1 MPNEAGIGALRVNFV
16 RETTPGVTPD
26 DPDWL
31 RYSDELNT
39 VGNWVP
45 NTNIAIRTAIGT
57 PDVVGFSIGAEDH
70 ELDISYSL
78 QRWLTTATEV
88 PLDAIADG
96 FLRDSDGYIIST
108 HSFLARQTLP
118 APEGTDSAGVRI
130 FTYGFGGKFDTAS
143 LTGDPSNSEPVMAE
157 GSYRFLKV
165 RSYEVSQPTATGTL
179 TVVSTDAGDTSQT
192 LTIENEGAG
201 ATEAI
206 ALNGTTPVIGAVS
219 FADIDSFRLDLE
231 TLGDV
236 IVTFTATGQ
245 EAFRIMGSVSQQDIE
260 GDLGMA
266 LLGSGS
272 FESALGTP
280 FEHVL
285 GDTVVRS
292 SQFPLDTNLM
302 TLQVSIGNNIQSDPV
317 VTQKAKVLSEGLRE
331 VTANVTVFS
340 ATGSH
345 AATIEHLKA
354 LTADLIWTMTGGAI
368 TLDNSVLTTPGART
382 YEKGEATMRRDN
394 VFTGQ
399 GISISP

>member
-1 MPNEAGIGALRVNFV
+1 MPNEAGIGALRVNFI
-16 RETTPGVTPD
+16 RETTPGETPT

-45 NTNIAIRTAIGT
+45 NTNIAARTAIGT

-70 ELDISYSL
+70 ELAISYSL
-78 QRWLTTATEV
+78 QRWLTSAVEV

-96 FLRDSDGYIIST
+96 FLRDVNGYIQNE
-108 HSFLARQTLP
+108 HSFLARQSLP
-118 APEGTDSAGVRI
+118 GPEGSQGSGVRI
-130 FTYGFGGKFDTAS
+130 YTYGFGGKFDSAS

-157 GSYRFLKV
+157 GSYRFRKV
-165 RSYEVSQPTATGTL
+165 RSYEVSQPTVTGTL
-179 TVVSTDAGDTSQT
+179 TVVSSNAGDTTQT

-206 ALNGTTPVIGAVS
+206 ALNGTTPVVGAVS

-236 IVTFTATGQ
+236 TVTFTVGAEQ
-245 EAFRIMGSVSQQDIE
+245 AFKIMGSDSQQDIE

-266 LLGSGS
+266 LLGAGS
-272 FESALGTP
+272 FEAVLGTP

-292 SQFPLDTNLM
+292 SEFPLDTNLM
-302 TLQVSIGNNIQSDPV
+302 TLSVQIANNIQVDPV
-317 VTQKAKVLSEGLRE
+317 VALKAKVLSEGLRE

-354 LTADLIWTMTGGAI
+354 LTADLVWTMTGGAI

>member
-1 MPNEAGIGALRVNFV
+1 MPNEAGIGALRVNFI
-16 RETTPGVTPD
+16 RETTPDVTPT

-31 RYSDELNT
+31 RYSDELAT

-70 ELDISYSL
+70 ELTVAWML
-78 QRWLTTATEV
+78 QRWLTTAVEQ

-96 FLRDSDGYIIST
+96 FLRDVNGYILNT

-118 APEGTDSAGVRI
+118 APEGNDAAGVRV
-130 FTYGFGGKFDTAS
+130 FTYGRGGKFNTAS

-157 GSYRFLKV
+157 GTYRFRKV
-165 RSYEVSQPTATGTL
+165 RSYEVSQPLASGTL
-179 TVVSTDAGDTSQT
+179 TVVSTDAGDTTQT

-206 ALNGTTPVIGAVS
+206 ALNGTTPVVGAVA
-219 FADIDSFRLDLE
+219 FADIDSFLLDLE

-236 IVTFTATGQ
+236 IVTFTATAN
-245 EAFRIMGSVSQQDIE
+245 EAFRIMGSVAQQDIE
-260 GDLGMA
+260 GDLGMP
-266 LLGSGS
+266 LLGAGS
-272 FESALGTP
+272 FEPALNTP

-302 TLQVSIGNNIQSDPV
+302 TLAVSIANNIQVDPV

-331 VTANVTVFS
+331 VNANVTVFS

-354 LTADLIWTMTGGAI
+354 LTADLVWTMTGGAI

>member
-1 MPNEAGIGALRVNFV
+1 MPNEAGIGALRVNFI
-16 RETTPGVTPD
+16 REVIPGVTPT
-26 DPDWL
+26 DPAWL

-45 NTNIAIRTAIGT
+45 NTNIAARTAIGT

-70 ELDISYSL
+70 ELAISYSL
-78 QRWLTTATEV
+78 QRWLTSAVEQ
-88 PLDAIADG
+88 PLDALADG
-96 FLRDSDGYIIST
+96 FLRDADGYIINT

-118 APEGTDSAGVRI
+118 APEGSQASGVRI
-130 FTYGFGGKFDTAS
+130 YTYGFGGKFDSAS

-157 GSYRFLKV
+157 GSYRFSKV

-179 TVVSTDAGDTSQT
+179 TVVSTNAGDTTQT
-192 LTIENEGAG
+192 LTVEDEGAG

-206 ALNGTTPVIGAVS
+206 ALNGTTPVVAAVS
-219 FADIDSFRLDLE
+219 FPDIDSFRLDLE

-236 IVTFTATGQ
+236 IVTFTAGGE
-245 EAFRIMGSVSQQDIE
+245 EAFRIMGSESQQDIE

-266 LLGSGS
+266 LLGAGS
-272 FESALGTP
+272 FEPALATP

-285 GDTVVRS
+285 GDLVVRAS
-292 SQFPLDTNLM
+292 EFPLDTNLM
-302 TLQVSIGNNIQSDPV
+302 TLAVSIANNIQVDPV
-317 VTQKAKVLSEGLRE
+317 VSQKAKVLSEGLRE

-354 LTADLIWTMTGGAI
+354 LTADLVWTMTGGTI
-368 TLDNSVLTTPGART
+368 TLDNAVLTTPGART

-399 GISISP
+399 GISITP

>member
-1 MPNEAGIGALRVNFV
+1 MPNEAGIGALRVNFI
-16 RETTPGVTPD
+16 RETTPGTTPT

-31 RYSDELNT
+31 RFSDELNT

-45 NTNIAIRTAIGT
+45 NTNIAARTAIGT
-57 PDVVGFSIGAEDH
+57 PDVTGFSIGAEDH
-70 ELDISYSL
+70 ELAISYSL
-78 QRWLTTATEV
+78 QRWLTSAVEV
-88 PLDAIADG
+88 PLDALADG
-96 FLRDSDGYIIST
+96 FLRDVNGYIQNE
-108 HSFLARQTLP
+108 HSFLARQSLP
-118 APEGTDSAGVRI
+118 GPEGSQGSGVRI
-130 FTYGFGGKFDTAS
+130 YTYGFGGKFDTAS

-157 GSYRFLKV
+157 GTYRFRKV
-165 RSYEVSQPTATGTL
+165 RSYEVSQPTVTGTL
-179 TVVSTDAGDTSQT
+179 TVVSSNAGDTSQT

-206 ALNGTTPVIGAVS
+206 ALNGTTPVVGAVS

-236 IVTFTATGQ
+236 TVTFTVGAEQ
-245 EAFRIMGSVSQQDIE
+245 AFKIMGSESQQDIE

-272 FESALGTP
+272 FEAALATP

-285 GDTVVRS
+285 GDLVVRS
-292 SQFPLDTNLM
+292 SEFELDTNLM
-302 TLQVSIGNNIQSDPV
+302 TISVQISNNIQVDPV
-317 VTQKAKVLSEGLRE
+317 VALKAKVLSEGLRE

-354 LTADLIWTMTGGAI
+354 LTADLVWTMTGGAI
-368 TLDNSVLTTPGART
+368 TLDNACLTTPGART

-399 GISISP
+399 GLSLSP

>member
-1 MPNEAGIGALRVNFV
+1 MPNEAGIGALRVNFI
-16 RETTPGVTPD
+16 RETTPDATPT

-45 NTNIAIRTAIGT
+45 NTNIAARTAIGT

-70 ELDISYSL
+70 ELAIAYSL
-78 QRWLTTATEV
+78 QRWLTTAVEQ

-96 FLRDSDGYIIST
+96 FLRDVNGYILNT
-108 HSFLARQTLP
+108 HSFLARQSLV
-118 APEGTDSAGVRI
+118 APEGNDGAGVRI
-130 FTYGFGGKFDTAS
+130 FTYGRGGKFESAS
-143 LTGDPSNSEPVMAE
+143 LTGDPSNSEPVLVE
-157 GSYRFLKV
+157 GSYRFRKV
-165 RSYEVSQPTATGTL
+165 RSYAVSQPAVASTV
-179 TVVSTDAGDTSQT
+179 TVVSTDALDVTQT
-192 LTIENEGAG
+192 LTVENEGASQ
-201 ATEAI
+201 TEAI
-206 ALNGTTPVIGAVS
+206 ALNGTTPVIGAIV
-219 FADIDSFRLDLE
+219 FTDIDAFLLDLE

-236 IVTFTATGQ
+236 IVTITTGAA
-245 EAFRIMGSVSQQDIE
+245 ESFRIMGSVAQQDIE
-260 GDLGMA
+260 GDLGLP
-266 LLGSGS
+266 LLGAGS
-272 FESALGTP
+272 FEPPLATP

-285 GDTVVRS
+285 GDTVVRA

-302 TLQVSIGNNIQSDPV
+302 TLAVNIANNIQVDPV

-345 AATIEHLKA
+345 GATIEHLKA
-354 LTADLIWTMTGGAI
+354 LTADLVWTMTGGTI
-368 TLDNSVLTTPGART
+368 TLNNAVLTTPGART

-399 GISISP
+399 GISITP